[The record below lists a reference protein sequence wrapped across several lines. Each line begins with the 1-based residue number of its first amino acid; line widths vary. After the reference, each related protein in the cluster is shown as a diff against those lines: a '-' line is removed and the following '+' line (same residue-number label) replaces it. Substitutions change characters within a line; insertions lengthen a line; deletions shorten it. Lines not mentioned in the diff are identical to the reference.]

1 MKTNYKIYAS
11 SKYGKELIDE
21 AKTLQEAQYLVNE
34 YRLAY
39 GSEFTIYIK

>member
-21 AKTLQEAQYLVNE
+21 AKTLEEAQYLANE

-39 GSEFTIYIK
+39 GSGFTIYIK

>member
-1 MKTNYKIYAS
+1 MKKVFKIYAS

-21 AKTLQEAQYLVNE
+21 AQTLSEAKYLVNE

-39 GSEFTIYIK
+39 GSEFLIYFK